1 MAKSQPLFFISLF
14 VFFSCNLSDSF
25 ENGEKIIYYP
35 GTEIVKQTVQYK
47 KGLKN
52 GYLKE
57 YFRDGS
63 LKASQRYV
71 NDTLTDTTVVYYENK
86 QLKTFHVYKNKVKS
100 GCWKDYNKN
109 GQLVSELFF
118 KNGLLDSV
126 CSTYELRSGKLV
138 SRIRYR
144 EGVKHGPEE
153 HYYLNG
159 KLKSK
164 AYYYMGQAAKG
175 TEEWYE
181 SGKPVNN
188 DFKIVITESNR
199 VALENIL
206 EYTIRMSPADER
218 DEVYR
223 IFENSG
229 QVIKDRISVPKK
241 NGVFVYRYD
250 LAKGSFVMEEVM
262 IAVFRKTRFG
272 NTLIKTA
279 SFNAAS
285 NNF

>member
-1 MAKSQPLFFISLF
+1 MTKPKNLLLILLLFFL
-14 VFFSCNLSDSF
+14 SCELSDSF

-35 GTEIVKQTVQYK
+35 GTEIVKQSVEYK
-47 KGLKN
+47 NGKKN
-52 GYLKE
+52 GYLRE
-57 YFRDGS
+57 FFRDGS

-100 GCWKDYNKN
+100 GCWRDYNKN

-126 CSTYELRSGKLV
+126 CSTYGFRSGKL
-138 SRIRYR
+138 ITKIHYH
-144 EGVKHGPEE
+144 EGTKHGLEE
-153 HYYLNG
+153 HFYVNG
-159 KLKSK
+159 KQKSK
-164 AYYYMGQAAKG
+164 AYYYMGQPAKG

-188 DFKIVITESNR
+188 DFKITITESNR
-199 VALENIL
+199 VALENAL
-206 EYTIRMSPADER
+206 EYTIKMSPADDR

-223 IFENSG
+223 IFENND
-229 QVIKDRISVPKK
+229 QIIRDRISIPKK
-241 NGVFVYRYD
+241 NGAFVYRYD
-250 LAKGSFVMEEVM
+250 VAKGSFVMEEVM

-272 NTLIKTA
+272 NTLIKTGT
-279 SFNAAS
+279 FNAAS